1 MGTLFTTLLNSTGA
15 LRVYGSLFN
24 VIQNNI
30 TNANTPGY
38 VKQDQVLVSLP
49 FQPDQG
55 IAGGVAAG
63 PVLSSRSVYLEQA
76 VRGQN
81 QLLGYSQQRATDLAV
96 VESQFD
102 LTASYGVANG
112 LTNFFNGFSQL
123 AVNPNDSV
131 ARQSVLDQASQVAG
145 SFNQT
150 ALALQQASTGVDKQT
165 QDTVNGINRIAD
177 QIAGINHVYRASASA
192 SQDAGLDA
200 QLNSALE
207 ELSGLANYTIVRTAD
222 GAANVFLGGQTMLVF
237 GDKSMS
243 VSTDLSSAQTV
254 IRDSNGNDVTSQV
267 TSQTGGGQLGAL
279 LGEKNKTIPGYMDQ
293 LNTLAASFAD
303 NVNATL
309 AQGVGRDG
317 LPPPTG
323 LFTYDPV
330 VGAAGTLA
338 VNPLTPDQVAAALP
352 TAPGGN
358 GNAIAMAQLANQ
370 PVANGF
376 TFTEAFGNLGSKVGR
391 DVQSAQTE
399 TDRYKDSLAQAR
411 QFRSDQTGVSLDEQ
425 AALVLQFQQAYQ
437 AVGKLISVVNDLT
450 QTVMNIIQ

>member
-15 LRVYGSLFN
+15 LRVYGRTFN

-49 FQPDQG
+49 FEPDRG
-55 IAGGVAAG
+55 VAGGVAAG
-63 PVLSSRSVYLEQA
+63 PVQSSRSVFLEQS

-102 LTASYGVANG
+102 LTSSYGVANG
-112 LTNFFNGFSQL
+112 LSSFFNAFSQL

-131 ARQSVLDQASQVAG
+131 ARQGVLDQAAQVAT

-150 ALALQQASTGVDKQT
+150 AIALQQVSTGIDKQT
-165 QDTVNGINRIAD
+165 RDTVNGINRIAE
-177 QIAGINHVYRASASA
+177 QIAGINKVYRASASA

-200 QLNSALE
+200 QLNAALE
-207 ELSGLANYTIVRTAD
+207 ELSGLANYNVVRTSD
-222 GAANVFLGGQTMLVF
+222 GAANVFLGGQTILVF
-237 GDKSMS
+237 ADKSKAISADFSS
-243 VSTDLSSAQTV
+243 VQTV
-254 IRDSNGNDVTSQV
+254 VRNSEGADVTSQI
-267 TSQTGGGQLGAL
+267 TQTGGGRLGAL
-279 LGEKNKTIPGYMDQ
+279 VGEKNTTIPAYLSQ

-303 NVNATL
+303 NVNAML

-317 LPPPTG
+317 LPPPAD
-323 LFTYDPV
+323 LFTYNAIT
-330 VGAAGTLA
+330 GAAVTLG
-338 VNPLTPDQVAAALP
+338 VNALTPDQVAAALP
-352 TAPGGN
+352 GAPGGN
-358 GNAIAMAQLANQ
+358 GNAIAVAQLATQ
-370 PVANGF
+370 PVAGGF
-376 TFTEAFGNLGSKVGR
+376 TFTEAFGNLGARVGR
-391 DVQSAQTE
+391 DVSSAQNE
-399 TDRYKDSLAQAR
+399 QERYKDSVAQAR

-425 AALVLQFQQAYQ
+425 AALLLQFQQAYQ

-450 QTVMNIIQ
+450 ETVMNIIR